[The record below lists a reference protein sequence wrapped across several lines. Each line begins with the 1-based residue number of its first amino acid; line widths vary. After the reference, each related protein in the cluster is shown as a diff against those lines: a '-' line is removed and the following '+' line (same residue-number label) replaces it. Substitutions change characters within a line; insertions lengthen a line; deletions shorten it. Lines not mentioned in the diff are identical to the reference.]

1 MGTPLADRNL
11 ITFSLNAGFTFH
23 GPFPNRGGDALG
35 VGMGY
40 GRVSGAAAA
49 FDQQTAFFSGGFV
62 PVRAGETFIELT
74 YHYQLIPSV
83 RLQPDFQYVFNP
95 GGRIANPKCPDANS
109 QKRGRPWRARHR
121 KFLKTGPA
129 SPRVYGLAKQQRW

>member
-1 MGTPLADRNL
+1 MIWHLPSNESRTVNFFARAMGTPLADRNL

-23 GPFPNRGGDALG
+23 GPFPNRGGDVLG

-40 GRVSGAAAA
+40 GRVSGTAAA

-74 YHYQLIPSV
+74 YQYQLIPSV
-83 RLQPDFQYVFNP
+83 KLQPDFQYVFNP
-95 GGRIANPKCPDANS
+95 GGGIANPNIPTQTVKNEAVL
-109 QKRGRPWRARHR
+109 GVRAIVN
-121 KFLKTGPA
+121 F
-129 SPRVYGLAKQQRW
+129 